1 LYTYIKMPCHPK
13 NAFYVKRWRENNKDK
28 FAEQHREHSRVY
40 YLKRRVWRKIALA
53 FLQDFA
59 DL

>member
-1 LYTYIKMPCHPK
+1 MTVHPR
-13 NAFYVKRWRENNKDK
+13 NAFYVKRWREKNKER

-59 DL
+59 EL